1 MDYSLYASF
10 YDAEY
15 ADYTP
20 EVPFFIKLAKRLKGH
35 SLELGCG
42 TGRVLLELAKAGCPV
57 DGIEKSEPMLDLLAA
72 KLTELPEA
80 TQEIVELYSGDMCC
94 FKTEKKY
101 SLIYMPFREFM
112 HLESVSEQLDCLRCM
127 RSHLAP
133 NGRVVIN
140 LYDVDL
146 TLIAGQTSEDVPLKR
161 QKSGDFVDPETG
173 HKVLL
178 SSASVFR
185 WAEQT
190 LVEERFY
197 DRIDTDGEIVQRKF
211 VELRQRWF
219 TRFELHHLF
228 HRCGFRVES
237 WLGGY
242 NGQKKIEPGGES
254 IWILRPASND
264 EIQDELNSHSQN
276 RALLT

>member
-15 ADYTP
+15 ADYQP
-20 EVPFFIKLAKRLKGH
+20 EVPFFIKLAKRLKGP

-57 DGIEKSEPMLDLLAA
+57 DGIEKNEQMLDLLAT
-72 KLTELPEA
+72 KLTDLPKA
-80 TQEIVELYSGDMCC
+80 TQDLIELYTGDMRS
-94 FKTEKKY
+94 FTTGKKY
-101 SLIYMPFREFM
+101 SLIYLPFREFM
-112 HLESVSEQLDCLRCM
+112 HLESVSDQLDCLRCI
-127 RSHLAP
+127 RSHLTP
-133 NGRVVIN
+133 QGRAVIN

-146 TLIAGQTSEDVPLKR
+146 TLIAGQTSEDVALKR
-161 QKSGDFVDPETG
+161 QKSGDFIDPDSG
-173 HKVLL
+173 QKVLL
-178 SSASVFR
+178 TSASVFR

-197 DRIDTDGEIVQRKF
+197 DQIGDNGEIVRRRF

-242 NGQKKIEPGGES
+242 LGQKKIEPGGES
-254 IWILRPASND
+254 IWIIRPASR
-264 EIQDELNSHSQN
+264 DELLDEQQFNTLEPSH
-276 RALLT
+276 